1 MSEDRYDVWGRI
13 GCGGMSEVWLARHVG
28 LGVPVVLKTLRAEV
42 EGRGHDPRARMLA
55 EARLMAR
62 VTSPRVVRAMD
73 TGELCGV
80 PFVAQEYVDGIDL
93 AELDRRRRAALGV
106 GLPLWFVCDAVDQCC
121 DALSAAHRVGV
132 IHRDVKP
139 SNLFA
144 TPDGVRLGDF
154 GIAVDA
160 DSLRAADVSGT
171 LKFMAPE
178 LFLGQSPSRSADV
191 YSLGATAF
199 DLRYGRAPFMDYD
212 SVRDLSAR
220 PPFPSPR
227 TAPESFFQHMLG
239 LSLEKNPD
247 LRLPDPKSLQRSA
260 RTLRRILADEVSAR
274 RFVATGPTTFRL
286 GRCEV
291 SLVVGDIAQSEADA
305 IVSSANYEMKMRSG
319 VGDALRRAGGD
330 EIEAAAMAEGER
342 ELGVC
347 VVTRAGRLRAH
358 HVLHA
363 VGAWKGTSVVG
374 RTTHRALLTAE
385 ELGARSLA
393 LCALGTGAAN
403 VTLETC
409 ANAMMSTL
417 RFHLSLGG
425 SKLER
430 VVVYL
435 LDEDKLRAFREVAL
449 DALGVMSDASADVG
463 LACERAEPATGN
475 AATCISDESALRNR
489 VLDARAASRQSG

>member
-1 MSEDRYDVWGRI
+1 MSDDRYDVWGRI
-13 GCGGMSEVWLARHVG
+13 GCGGMSDVWLARHVG

-42 EGRGHDPRARMLA
+42 EARGHDPRARMLA

-62 VTSPRVVRAMD
+62 VTSPHVVRAID
-73 TGELCGV
+73 TGELFGV

-93 AELDRRRRAALGV
+93 AELDRRRRDALGV
-106 GLPLWFVCDAVDQCC
+106 GLPLWFVCEAIDQCC

-144 TPDGVRLGDF
+144 TPDGIRLGDF
-154 GIAVDA
+154 GIAIDA
-160 DSLRAADVSGT
+160 DSCRAADVSGT
-171 LKFMAPE
+171 IKFMAPE
-178 LFLGQSPSRSADV
+178 LFTGQAPSRAADV

-199 DLRYGRAPFMDYD
+199 DLRYGRAPFLEY
-212 SVRDLSAR
+212 SEVRDPHAR
-220 PPFPSPR
+220 PPFASPR
-227 TAPESFFQHMLG
+227 TASESFFQHTLG
-239 LSLEKNPD
+239 LALEKNPD
-247 LRLPDPKSLQRSA
+247 VRLPDPKSLQREI
-260 RTLRRILADEVSAR
+260 RTLRRVLGREAMSR
-274 RFVATGPTTFRL
+274 RAVATGPTTFRL

-291 SLVVGDIAQSEADA
+291 SLVVGDIAQCEADA

-330 EIEAAAMAEGER
+330 EIETAAMAHGER
-342 ELGVC
+342 ELGTC
-347 VVTRAGRLRAH
+347 VVTRAGRLRTH
-358 HVLHA
+358 HILHA
-363 VGAWKGTSVVG
+363 VSAWKGTSVVG

-403 VTLETC
+403 VTMETC

-417 RFHLSLGG
+417 RFHLALGG

-435 LDEDKLRAFREVAL
+435 LDEDKLRAFRDVAL
-449 DALGVMSDASADVG
+449 DALGVLADAGADVG
-463 LACERAEPATGN
+463 LACERAERPSGD
-475 AATCISDESALRNR
+475 AATHISDDSALRERLRGR
-489 VLDARAASRQSG
+489 VA

>member
-1 MSEDRYDVWGRI
+1 MSDDRYDVWGRI
-13 GCGGMSEVWLARHVG
+13 GSGGMSEVWLARHVG
-28 LGVPVVLKTLRAEV
+28 LGVPVVLKTLRADV
-42 EGRGHDPRARMLA
+42 EARGHCPQQRMLA

-62 VTSPRVVRAMD
+62 VTSPNVVRAID
-73 TGELCGV
+73 AGALHGV

-106 GLPLWFVCDAVDQCC
+106 GLPMWFVCDAIDQCC
-121 DALSAAHRVGV
+121 SALSAAHRVGV

-144 TPDGVRLGDF
+144 TPEAIRLGDF

-160 DSLRAADVSGT
+160 ESCRAADVSGT

-178 LFLGQSPSRSADV
+178 LFLGQSPSRAADV

-199 DLRYGRAPFMDYD
+199 DLRYGRAPFLDYD
-212 SVRDLSAR
+212 EVRNPRAL
-220 PPFPSPR
+220 PPFPSAR
-227 TAPESFFQHMLG
+227 TAHESFFQHTLG
-239 LSLEKNPD
+239 VALEKNPD
-247 LRLPDPKSLQRSA
+247 HRLPDPKTLQREV
-260 RTLRRILADEVSAR
+260 RTLRRVLGREAMAR

-291 SLVVGDIAQSEADA
+291 SLVVGDIAQTEADA
-305 IVSSANYEMKMRSG
+305 IVSSANYQMKMRSG

-330 EIEAAAMAEGER
+330 EIEAAAMADGER
-342 ELGVC
+342 ELGAC
-347 VVTRAGRLRAH
+347 AVTRAGRLRAH

-363 VGAWKGTSVVG
+363 VSAWKGTSVVG

-403 VTLETC
+403 VTIETC

-417 RFHLSLGG
+417 RFHLALGG
-425 SKLER
+425 SRLER

-435 LDEDKLRAFREVAL
+435 LDQEKLEAFREVAL

-463 LACERAEPATGN
+463 LHCERSELPTGH
-475 AATCISDESALRNR
+475 AATHISEDSALRER
-489 VLDARAASRQSG
+489 LRSGVA